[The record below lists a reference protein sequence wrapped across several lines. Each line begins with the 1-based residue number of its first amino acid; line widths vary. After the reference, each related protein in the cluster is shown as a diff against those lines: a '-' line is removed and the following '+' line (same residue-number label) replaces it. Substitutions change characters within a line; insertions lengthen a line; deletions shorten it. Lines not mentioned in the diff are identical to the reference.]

1 MPFCGSF
8 QQQECHSPTV
18 IHPLTETLPQPMGI
32 YQPINRRT
40 RMRVGYHHKS
50 RSTMA
55 DPALASDPE
64 LHGLSYIYERN
75 GRHYCLTMATPT
87 VVPNPPAKFS
97 ESA

>member
-1 MPFCGSF
+1 KRQRCDASSGGALFLCPPPSAA
-8 QQQECHSPTV
+8 PV
-18 IHPLTETLPQPMGI
+18 YPD
-32 YQPINRRT
+32 
-40 RMRVGYHHKS
+40 HKS

>member
-1 MPFCGSF
+1 
-8 QQQECHSPTV
+8 
-18 IHPLTETLPQPMGI
+18 
-32 YQPINRRT
+32 
-40 RMRVGYHHKS
+40 
-50 RSTMA
+50 MA